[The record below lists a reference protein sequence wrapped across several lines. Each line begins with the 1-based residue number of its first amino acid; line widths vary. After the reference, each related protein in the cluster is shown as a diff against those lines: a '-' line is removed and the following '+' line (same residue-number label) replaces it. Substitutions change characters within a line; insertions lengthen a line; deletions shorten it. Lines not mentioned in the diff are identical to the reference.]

1 MRVAIYRGF
10 LVNGGS
16 GTIQLCG
23 ESTATSTTATAP
35 AIYVVG
41 TISAVVGQNLS
52 FAAGEHITVA
62 FHSSGSLTVFP
73 KVTGIADLKICYNT
87 NFNAATAGFNTS
99 YSSLTSS
106 HILSTQLDRICFE
119 LT

>member
-1 MRVAIYRGF
+1 MRVGIYRGY
-10 LVNGGS
+10 LINGGS
-16 GTIQLCG
+16 GTIPLCG
-23 ESTATSTTATAP
+23 ESLGTSTTAVSP
-35 AIYVVG
+35 AIYVTG
-41 TISAVVGQNLS
+41 AINAVAGQNLS

-73 KVTGIADLKICYNT
+73 KVTGIADLKIAYNA

-106 HILSTQLDRICFE
+106 HILSTQLDRLCFE